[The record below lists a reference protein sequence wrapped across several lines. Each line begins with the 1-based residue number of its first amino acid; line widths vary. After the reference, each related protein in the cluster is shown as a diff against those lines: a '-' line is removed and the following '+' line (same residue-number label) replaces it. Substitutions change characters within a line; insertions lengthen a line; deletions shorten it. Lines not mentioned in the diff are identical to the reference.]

1 MLVTTVQP
9 DPDGLYIWFSH
20 CFLLSSAMLAV
31 DLHITTV
38 CHMVMTTCKPF
49 IGWQLQAIATGVTL
63 ID

>member
-9 DPDGLYIWFSH
+9 DPDGLYIWISH

-38 CHMVMTTCKPF
+38 CHMVMTTCK
-49 IGWQLQAIATGVTL
+49 
-63 ID
+63 